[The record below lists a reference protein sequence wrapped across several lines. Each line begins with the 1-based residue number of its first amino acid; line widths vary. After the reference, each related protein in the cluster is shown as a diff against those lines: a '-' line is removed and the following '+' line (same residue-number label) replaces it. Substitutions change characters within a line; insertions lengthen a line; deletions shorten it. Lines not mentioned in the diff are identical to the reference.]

1 VTGIAPRT
9 DPPPDGD
16 VHGGMQ
22 MEGVQVKVHPSLCE
36 GWGQCRRMSSG
47 LYPLDEEGCIDVH
60 RMEVPAERAYDAWL
74 GAAACPEHAIT
85 VIGRSIEYWLE
96 QVRRRAFDR
105 EGSR

>member
-1 VTGIAPRT
+1 
-9 DPPPDGD
+9 
-16 VHGGMQ
+16 M
-22 MEGVQVKVHPSLCE
+22 KVHPSLCE

-60 RMEVPAERAYDAWL
+60 RMAVPAERAYDAWL

-85 VIGRSIEYWLE
+85 VMGRSIEYWLA
-96 QVRRRAFDR
+96 QVRRGVFDR